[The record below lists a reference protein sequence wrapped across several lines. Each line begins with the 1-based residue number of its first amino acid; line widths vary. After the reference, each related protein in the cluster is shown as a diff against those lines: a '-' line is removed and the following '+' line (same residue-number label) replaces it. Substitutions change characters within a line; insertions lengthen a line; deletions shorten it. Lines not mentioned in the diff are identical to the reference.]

1 MSEFNILDVQANVP
15 NSNGNTNEHAPQT
28 EAQPDRF
35 QNVSFEDIDSF
46 LAQNENLNT
55 KRKTNND
62 ISLFRSYLQ
71 NCDEN
76 REIENLS
83 AEELN
88 ERCCTFVL
96 FVRKRD
102 GNEY

>member
-1 MSEFNILDVQANVP
+1 MFQIPKAIQM
-15 NSNGNTNEHAPQT
+15 NTPLKLK
-28 EAQPDRF
+28 PDRF

-76 REIENLS
+76 REIENL
-83 AEELN
+83 
-88 ERCCTFVL
+88 
-96 FVRKRD
+96 
-102 GNEY
+102 

>member
-15 NSNGNTNEHAPQT
+15 NSNGNTNEHAPQP

-55 KRKTNND
+55 KRKTN
-62 ISLFRSYLQ
+62 
-71 NCDEN
+71 
-76 REIENLS
+76 
-83 AEELN
+83 
-88 ERCCTFVL
+88 
-96 FVRKRD
+96 
-102 GNEY
+102 